1 MKKPKP
7 GYLLLTLL
15 FLIAARLIIHLD
27 TTGLWVDEGWSV
39 AATSESLWDVT
50 RLSAEDVHPPLYFY
64 ILYGWRQAAGD
75 SIFALRYL
83 TAMTILLTAAL
94 VFRYSDDILSGSGW
108 IAVLIFGLHDL
119 VLVLGQEIRQ
129 YPQMMLL
136 AVLTLWAYRH
146 HRYLFVLS
154 GALLLWTHYWGGF
167 ILLAIGF
174 YTLLFNRPQ
183 LKQTVIALGMVGVL
197 FLPWALVVYQQIN
210 TEIPE
215 GLGHALV
222 NSEETYRI
230 LAYQL
235 LGQPEILFLI
245 LMIFGLIGYQ
255 PLRLHKHSALLGL
268 AILCTVGLTILINA
282 FYQILSFRA
291 LSVVVPVAAVLMAQA
306 VAQFRSPERFALVT
320 FLVLQGVFIT
330 NAQPPIRLPWQSVAD
345 YVHQHSG
352 DEEVVVIETW
362 FDTHAIV
369 YYLDQQSE
377 GPHVIT
383 AELDRYDHYRD
394 EPDEYRQYLLESVN
408 GYDGLWI
415 VRFGETDIVQHVL
428 RDNGWLVTGST
439 TQATELGAAVELLRL
454 DRPPAND
461 SMATF
466 GEQLQLYNVDVQ
478 VLDSGVSTTFLWSTE
493 DELEQAYTISVFLLD
508 AAGRLAV
515 QQDAYPLTPTQS
527 WQAGQFYF
535 DSRFLSS
542 SGLSPGTYTVG
553 VKVYYFT
560 DPAFQ
565 NLQILAAEPCSED
578 NCEFLEI
585 EPIEVK

>member
-1 MKKPKP
+1 MKKTRP
-7 GYLLLTLL
+7 GYLLLILL
-15 FLIAARLIIHLD
+15 FLIAARLIINLD
-27 TTGLWVDEGWSV
+27 MNSLWVDEGWSV
-39 AATSESLWDVT
+39 AATSKSLWDVT
-50 RLSAEDVHPPLYFY
+50 TLSAEDVHPPLYFY
-64 ILYGWRQAAGD
+64 ILYKWRLAVGD

-83 TAMTILLTAAL
+83 TAITVLLTAAL
-94 VFRYSDDILSGSGW
+94 IFRYSEEIMSGSGW

-167 ILLAIGF
+167 ILLAIGLC
-174 YTLLFNRPQ
+174 TLILNRRQ
-183 LKQTVIALGMVGVL
+183 LKQTFIALGVIGAL
-197 FLPWALVVYQQIN
+197 FLPWALVVYQQIS

-235 LGQPEILFLI
+235 LGQPELLFLV
-245 LMIFGLIGYQ
+245 LMIFGLISYQ
-255 PLRLHKHSALLGL
+255 PPRLNKRSALLGL
-268 AILCTVGLTILINA
+268 AIFCTVGLTVLINA
-282 FYQILSFRA
+282 FYQVLSFRA
-291 LSVVVPVAAVLMAQA
+291 LSVIVPVAAILIAQA
-306 VAQFRSPERFALVT
+306 VAQFRSPERSALVI

-345 YVHQHSG
+345 YVSQHSG
-352 DEEVVVIETW
+352 NQEAVIIETW
-362 FDTHAIV
+362 FDTHALV
-369 YYLDQQSE
+369 YYFDQHSDA
-377 GPHVIT
+377 PHVIT

-394 EPDEYRQYLLESVN
+394 KPDEYGQYLLDSVDE
-408 GYDGLWI
+408 YDGLWL

-428 RDNGWLVTGST
+428 RENGWLVTGST
-439 TQATELGAAVELLRL
+439 TQATDLGATVELLRL
-454 DRPPAND
+454 DRPPTNEP
-461 SMATF
+461 MTVF
-466 GEQLQLYNVDVQ
+466 GEQLHLYNADVQ
-478 VLDSGVSTTFLWSTE
+478 VLDSGVSTTFLWSPE
-493 DELEQAYTISVFLLD
+493 DALEQAYTISVFLLD
-508 AAGRLAV
+508 SAGRLVV
-515 QQDAYPLTPTQS
+515 QQDTYPLTPTQN
-527 WQAGQFYF
+527 WQTGQFYF
-535 DSRFLSS
+535 DSRFLSFS
-542 SGLSPGTYTVG
+542 SLPPGVYTVG

-565 NLQILAAEPCSED
+565 NLQILPVEPCSRD

-585 EPIEVK
+585 EAIEVK